1 MRLKKFFKQ
10 ELDKRIAKI
19 EVMVKEQRD
28 MQNRPNKSIA
38 ELKLSHDLLTKELN
52 LLRNTQKKMAN
63 DLNVNSREKVFN
75 FNLQN
80 VSTFFNNTTKQFR

>member
-1 MRLKKFFKQ
+1 
-10 ELDKRIAKI
+10 
-19 EVMVKEQRD
+19 

-52 LLRNTQKKMAN
+52 LLRITQKKMAN

>member
-1 MRLKKFFKQ
+1 
-10 ELDKRIAKI
+10 
-19 EVMVKEQRD
+19 